1 MQDLSISER
10 NQSSYREAYLDN
22 AATTKPRPEVVQVM
36 MRELRNYGNASS
48 VHALGKEA
56 KRVLEDSR
64 AVIAAALGAESDGRN
79 RIEQP
84 CHSRFGHGARNRR
97 GSNHNFCFGASFG
110 NAIGARS

>member
-1 MQDLSISER
+1 MQDLSISEK

-48 VHALGKEA
+48 VHALGKKA

-64 AVIAAALGAESDGRN
+64 AVVAAALGAESDEVFSHRAEPN
-79 RIEQP
+79 RTTLPFAVRLWRAESAQVE
-84 CHSRFGHGARNRR
+84 S
-97 GSNHNFCFGASFG
+97 
-110 NAIGARS
+110 